1 MTKVLIVEDE
11 MPSAR
16 KLKNFILEIEPNF
29 EVVEI
34 LDSVSTTISYLSE
47 HTVDLI
53 FLDIHL
59 SDGNSFDIFKKVNV
73 ETPIIFT
80 TAFNQYAIDA
90 FKQISVD
97 YLLKPLD
104 KELLRSAINKF
115 NKVYVPQTSADQFN
129 YDQLKDL
136 IAQSTEK
143 KDFQERFL
151 VHYRDKIKS
160 INSLEIAAFYAENK
174 YVFINTFDGKT
185 FDTNFTLE
193 QLEQKLDPKVFFRA
207 NRKCLINI
215 NSIVDAVVY
224 SKSKLKLNIKPQVP
238 FEIIISTEKSPKFK
252 QWLSQ

>member
-29 EVVEI
+29 EIVDI
-34 LDSVSTTISYLSE
+34 LDSVSTTVSFLE
-47 HTVDLI
+47 NNTVDLI

-59 SDGNSFDIFKKVNV
+59 SDGNSFDIFKKTDV
-73 ETPIIFT
+73 EVPIIFT

-115 NKVYVPQTSADQFN
+115 NKIYHSANKAAPFN
-129 YDQLKDL
+129 YEQLKEL
-136 IAQSTEK
+136 LTQSKQNKEY
-143 KDFQERFL
+143 QERFL

-160 INSLEIAAFYAENK
+160 INTSEIAAFYADNK
-174 YVFINTFDGKT
+174 YVFIKTFDNQN

-193 QLEQKLDPKVFFRA
+193 QLEHKLDPKHFFRA
-207 NRKCLINI
+207 NRKCLIHI
-215 NSIVDAVVY
+215 NSIKDAVVY
-224 SKSKLKLNIKPQVP
+224 SKSKLKLNINPELP